1 MTAIDSQLI
10 QEIQHLPLIYKKHLL
25 EYIHLLYK
33 NNLLLTKEVG
43 QSKNKEREIGFF
55 PKGTFILSDD
65 FDAPLGDFTEYM

>member
-1 MTAIDSQLI
+1 MTAIDSQLN

-25 EYIHLLYK
+25 EYIRLLYK
-33 NNLLLTKEVG
+33 NKLLLTG
-43 QSKNKEREIGFF
+43 GTSQSELKEREIGFF

>member
-1 MTAIDSQLI
+1 
-10 QEIQHLPLIYKKHLL
+10 LL

-33 NNLLLTKEVG
+33 NNLLLTKEVD
-43 QSKNKEREIGFF
+43 QSKIKEREIGFF